1 MPTSQRRPVNKHS
14 KRKTHRCKTRN
25 RLLHGLLFVF
35 AALML
40 CFGLFLWKAALE
52 LNAPAESAASVSAE
66 DFRPVVGDPP
76 YRVAI
81 DAGHGGSDPG
91 ARGVVEEKQV
101 TAATAAA
108 LLQWL
113 EQDSNYIPLQTRE
126 SFDATATPAQRA
138 AAASAKSPQLL
149 LSIHGN
155 SAANGSTASGFECYP
170 AVPGRTW
177 HHESFYFARLL
188 AGGMQSIGAK
198 LRGRGGVR
206 YIYYLENDQKQLV
219 ENTYTQVR
227 PERSFTLLEDVD
239 CPAVLAEQCFVTNA
253 EDVERF
259 GSEDGCKTVARV
271 YYEAICAY
279 FGTKPLPV
287 K

>member
-1 MPTSQRRPVNKHS
+1 MSNSHRRSASKHS
-14 KRKTHRCKTRN
+14 KLKTHRRQTQHRIL
-25 RLLHGLLFVF
+25 RGLLLVF
-35 AALML
+35 AVLML

-52 LNAPAESAASVSAE
+52 LNAPAEPTVLAAE
-66 DFRPVVGDPP
+66 DDFRPVVGDPP

-81 DAGHGGSDPG
+81 DAGRGGSDPG

-108 LLQWL
+108 LLEWL

-126 SFDATATPAQRA
+126 GFDATATPAQRA
-138 AAASAKSPQLL
+138 AAASAQSPQLL

-177 HHESFYFARLL
+177 HQESFYFARLL

-239 CPAVLAEQCFVTNA
+239 CPAVLAEQCFVTND
-253 EDVERF
+253 EDVEHF
-259 GSEDGCKTVARV
+259 GSEQGCKAVARI